1 MRLILVRHGQS
12 PSNVRH
18 LLDTAVPGPGLT
30 ALGATQAAALPA
42 ALAGVDVDAIYAS
55 NLVRAQQT
63 AGPLARALGLPVR
76 VRAGL
81 REIAAGDLEMRAD
94 AASAERY
101 LSTVFGW
108 PSGDRDVRMPGGE
121 NGTEVLD
128 RFDRVVA
135 EIAASGSRTAV
146 LVSHGAM
153 IRVWAGARAHNL
165 HPQFTATHALE
176 NTAMV
181 VLEGDPPS
189 GWQLTRWAG
198 AVIGA
203 PARVR
208 AGTDAEGA
216 SRTTLDPSA
225 AIDPGLR

>member
-1 MRLILVRHGQS
+1 MRLILVRHGQT

-42 ALAGVDVDAIYAS
+42 ALAGVEVDAIYAS

-63 AGPLARALGLPVR
+63 AAPLARALGLPVR
-76 VRAGL
+76 VRPGL

-108 PSGDRDVRMPGGE
+108 ATGDRQVRMPGGE
-121 NGTEVLD
+121 NGTEVLE
-128 RFDRVVA
+128 RFDRVVGQ
-135 EIAASGSRTAV
+135 IADSGSRTAV
-146 LVSHGAM
+146 VVSHGAM

-165 HPQFTATHALE
+165 DPRFTASHGLD

-181 VLEGDPPS
+181 VLEADPPS
-189 GWQLTRWAG
+189 GWVLTRWAG

-203 PARVR
+203 GAPVGA
-208 AGTDAEGA
+208 DEEGA

-225 AIDPGLR
+225 AIDPGPR